1 MLRRPSAFVAPS
13 VLISK
18 RVLPA
23 RRKGNDE
30 ETISQDERDRMLR
43 PSLRSKRSDLSISVS
58 RPSRSVSLREMREQ
72 PMIEQM
78 KKDILDYLDDMIE
91 SAEWLVLF

>member
-1 MLRRPSAFVAPS
+1 MLRRPSAFLAPS

-23 RRKGNDE
+23 RRKENNE
-30 ETISQDERDRMLR
+30 ETISQESLKDRKLK
-43 PSLRSKRSDLSISVS
+43 PSLKGFQRSDLS
-58 RPSRSVSLREMREQ
+58 RPSRSLSLSETRKQ
-72 PMIEQM
+72 PMIEQI
-78 KKDILDYLDDMIE
+78 KKDILDYLDNMIE